1 MMRRKTSEHY
11 SNKEPYVWTDMNKLT
26 DRSTET
32 EISEIFSSIQG
43 EGPFLGVRQIF
54 TRFGR
59 CNMHCVYC
67 DELEK
72 MEEGRFEVR
81 SLESVLSDIDRFEK
95 ADGPHHSVSLTG
107 GEPLYY
113 PAFLEN
119 LMPKLKER
127 GFKTYLETNGTL
139 PAQLERVIRFTDV
152 IAMDW
157 KPASSTGD
165 RSFEASHAAFL
176 RTALQKEVFV
186 KVVITPATSADE
198 AMAAVRAVAAVSPR
212 IPFVFQPVTE
222 AFGVSVEALKLIET
236 QLFPA
241 AQHHL
246 ADVRV
251 IPQMHKIWGV
261 R

>member
-1 MMRRKTSEHY
+1 
-11 SNKEPYVWTDMNKLT
+11 MNKIV

-67 DELEK
+67 DEIEK
-72 MEEGRFEVR
+72 MEEGRFDIR
-81 SLESVLSDIDRFEK
+81 SLDSVLAEIDRLEK
-95 ADGPHHSVSLTG
+95 ADGPHHSISLTG
-107 GEPLYY
+107 GEPLFY
-113 PAFLEN
+113 PTFLEN

-139 PAQLERVIRFTDV
+139 PAMLERVIRFTDIV
-152 IAMDW
+152 AMDW

-165 RSFEASHAAFL
+165 RAFEAQHEAFL
-176 RTALQKEVFV
+176 RIALQKEVFV
-186 KVVITPATSADE
+186 KVVITPLTAVDE
-198 AMAAVRAVAAVSPR
+198 AMAAVHAVAAVSPKA
-212 IPFVFQPVTE
+212 PFIFQPVTE
-222 AFGVSVEALKLIET
+222 AFGVSIEAMKLIESK
-236 QLFPA
+236 LFPE
-241 AQHHL
+241 AQKHL
-246 ADVRV
+246 SDVRI